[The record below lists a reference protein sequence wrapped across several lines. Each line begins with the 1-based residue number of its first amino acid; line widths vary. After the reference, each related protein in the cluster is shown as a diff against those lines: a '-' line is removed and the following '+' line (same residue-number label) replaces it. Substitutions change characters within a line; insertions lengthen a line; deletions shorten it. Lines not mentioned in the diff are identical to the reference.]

1 METKELYR
9 EILNEHNLNPA
20 HKAEMDSPTISLH
33 GVNPSCGDNITLN
46 LKVKDGIIEDGSF
59 TGSGCAISQASV
71 DMMLD
76 LVIGRKREEAMHLID
91 IFNRMIKESVTQEE
105 LEELQ
110 EAAALQDISKMPAR
124 VKPLV
129 QFPAIT
135 ICAFIPSAE
144 FCSFNS
150 FKTSPAKSS
159 VGMFLYALF
168 FRPMKV
174 LSPFIMNASD
184 IFSVGCF
191 QLEFFYFKPKFF
203 KHFKIFLVGASF
215 DCKKV
220 SADEGVGSA

>member
-1 METKELYR
+1 MSALPGSWFGWFLLYERTQQVEALSAPPQITTELR
-9 EILNEHNLNPA
+9 SDLILAKPVIMLSRPDAHWASIVIPGMSSPSPA
-20 HKAEMDSPTISLH
+20 LRS
-33 GVNPSCGDNITLN
+33 
-46 LKVKDGIIEDGSF
+46 
-59 TGSGCAISQASV
+59 AS
-71 DMMLD
+71 
-76 LVIGRKREEAMHLID
+76 R
-91 IFNRMIKESVTQEE
+91 
-105 LEELQ
+105 
-110 EAAALQDISKMPAR
+110 AR
-124 VKPLV
+124 FPPPLV

-168 FRPMKV
+168 LRPMKV

>member
-1 METKELYR
+1 MANKVQKFVRYQVDGVDSVLFGAWFGWFLLYER
-9 EILNEHNLNPA
+9 
-20 HKAEMDSPTISLH
+20 TQQ
-33 GVNPSCGDNITLN
+33 V
-46 LKVKDGIIEDGSF
+46 
-59 TGSGCAISQASV
+59 
-71 DMMLD
+71 
-76 LVIGRKREEAMHLID
+76 EALSAPPH
-91 IFNRMIKESVTQEE
+91 
-105 LEELQ
+105 
-110 EAAALQDISKMPAR
+110 
-124 VKPLV
+124 V
-129 QFPAIT
+129 QFSAII

-144 FCSFNS
+144 FCSYNS